1 MKSGFIALTGRPNV
15 GKSTLINKL
24 TMEKV
29 AIVSSKPQTT
39 RDRIKGILTKGDVQ
53 YIFIDTPGIHKPLNL
68 LGEYMTSAAISTFK
82 DVDVILMILDG
93 TEEIGTGDGFV
104 FERIDE
110 SGRCPRIA
118 VVNKIDKMTD
128 EQIEAKKIEIEEKL
142 GKFQDIVFITA
153 EYGINIDILLNKIQR
168 YLPDGVMY
176 YPEDMYTDM
185 PMYKMITE
193 IVREKILLNTKEEV
207 PHSVAIEILNV
218 QRRDNSKDRYDINI
232 YIERDSQKGIL
243 IGKGGEMLKKIGS
256 EARVDIE
263 KLLEKEIFLNLW
275 VKVKEKWRK
284 KKPFLK
290 ELGYVLDEE

>member
-68 LGEYMTSAAISTFK
+68 LGEYMTSAAISTLK

-110 SGRCPRIA
+110 AGRCPRIA

-128 EQIEAKKIEIEEKL
+128 EDIEKKKIEIEEKL

-218 QRRDNSKDRYDINI
+218 QRRNNSKDRYDINI

-290 ELGYVLDEE
+290 EMGYVLEQE

>member
-68 LGEYMTSAAISTFK
+68 LGEYMTNAAISTLK

-110 SGRCPRIA
+110 AGRCPRIA

-128 EQIEAKKIEIEEKL
+128 EDIEKKKIEIEEKL
-142 GKFQDIVFITA
+142 GKFQEIVFITA
-153 EYGINIDILLNKIQR
+153 EYGINIDILLNKIQK

-218 QRRDNSKDRYDINI
+218 QRRDKSKDRYDINI

-243 IGKGGEMLKKIGS
+243 IGKNGEMLKKIGS

-290 ELGYVLDEE
+290 EMGYVLEQE

>member
-53 YIFIDTPGIHKPLNL
+53 YIFIDTPGIHNPLNL
-68 LGEYMTSAAISTFK
+68 LGEYMTSAAISTLK

-110 SGRCPRIA
+110 AGRCPRIA
-118 VVNKIDKMTD
+118 VVNKIDKMTA
-128 EQIEAKKIEIEEKL
+128 EQMAAKKIEIEEKL

-153 EYGINIDILLNKIQR
+153 EYGININELLEKIQR

-290 ELGYVLDEE
+290 EMGYVLEQE

>member
-68 LGEYMTSAAISTFK
+68 LGEYMTSAAISTLK

-110 SGRCPRIA
+110 SGRSPRIA

-128 EQIEAKKIEIEEKL
+128 EEIEKKKIEIEEKL
-142 GKFQDIVFITA
+142 GKFQEIVFITA
-153 EYGINIDILLNKIQR
+153 EYGINIDILLSKIQK

-218 QRRDNSKDRYDINI
+218 QRRDKSKDRYDINI

-256 EARVDIE
+256 EARTDIE

-290 ELGYVLDEE
+290 EMGYVLDEE

>member
-68 LGEYMTSAAISTFK
+68 LGEYMTSAAISTLK

-110 SGRCPRIA
+110 AGRCPRIA

-128 EQIEAKKIEIEEKL
+128 EDIEKKKIEIEEKL

-153 EYGINIDILLNKIQR
+153 EYGININELLEKIQR

-290 ELGYVLDEE
+290 EMGYVLEQE

>member
-68 LGEYMTSAAISTFK
+68 LGEYMTSAAISTLK

-110 SGRCPRIA
+110 AGRCPRIA

-128 EQIEAKKIEIEEKL
+128 EQMAAKKIEIEEKL

-153 EYGINIDILLNKIQR
+153 EYGININELLEKIQR

-290 ELGYVLDEE
+290 EMGYVLEQE